1 MFFSSLVWQ
10 MLEFISL
17 CGSRR
22 WLKLI
27 SCLLAHYQW
36 LFRGSLLDLFL
47 LSSSDL
53 GGGIWWLLF
62 QTMKVKVKSL
72 SRVRLTSVLSAG
84 HYYCWN
90 ILTFP
95 SSVSCPSLTP
105 PSDPSSEPTS
115 HRKSPW
121 DCLPWSA
128 YVPWSSAHSK
138 PQHAFVQQTK
148 LSRDIKHTAERKAL
162 CRPSSDCIYFYEN
175 I

>member
-1 MFFSSLVWQ
+1 MLLPHKYTPTLTNIVGNIKKRQRQYACLFTQETFLKNCPPPFVGCSFISFQYLNREEWRGKEKEGKSDLDMFFSSLVWQ

-17 CGSRR
+17 GGSRR

-72 SRVRLTSVLSAG
+72 SCVQLFA
-84 HYYCWN
+84 
-90 ILTFP
+90 
-95 SSVSCPSLTP
+95 TP
-105 PSDPSSEPTS
+105 
-115 HRKSPW
+115 
-121 DCLPWSA
+121 
-128 YVPWSSAHSK
+128 
-138 PQHAFVQQTK
+138 
-148 LSRDIKHTAERKAL
+148 
-162 CRPSSDCIYFYEN
+162 
-175 I
+175 